1 MKIPSTH
8 IMNLTTGKMFT
19 KREDIFVTLKLTIGR
34 SINYHKL
41 PCATIALRPL
51 LRRQLPA
58 ELFDTDLCLETLY
71 HPDKPSIIASEY
83 EIHPLTP
90 DEQIKWQLAYFK
102 ERDKHPRVAYL
113 DKGVTRLANA
123 VQCIKD

>member
-1 MKIPSTH
+1 MKIPSPH
-8 IMNLTTGKMFT
+8 IMNLTTGRMFT
-19 KREDIFVTLKLTIGR
+19 KIEDVFDTLKLIIGR
-34 SINYHKL
+34 SINYHQL
-41 PCATIALRPL
+41 PCATDALRPL

-83 EIHPLTP
+83 AIRPLTP
-90 DEQIKWQLAYFK
+90 DEQIEWQLVYFK

-113 DKGVTRLANA
+113 DAGVTRLANA